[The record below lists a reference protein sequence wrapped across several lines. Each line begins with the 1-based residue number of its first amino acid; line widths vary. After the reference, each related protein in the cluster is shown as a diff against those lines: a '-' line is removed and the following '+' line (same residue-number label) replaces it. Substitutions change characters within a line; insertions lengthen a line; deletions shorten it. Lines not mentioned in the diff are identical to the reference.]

1 MFLKQPVEDIK
12 VRAMYQSDLKEDG
25 FIMNFTRL
33 WAWHPE
39 FSEAFTQ
46 MRMLIPASNI
56 FSKRELA
63 VMVCSMARALGDSYC
78 ALAWG
83 KRLADASSQET
94 AAAVLASEEIPELS
108 PREAALARWA
118 RHVVHDPN
126 ATTQADVDELKKA
139 GLSER
144 ETFDATVFIALRL
157 AFSTVN
163 DALGV
168 RPDPEVADRAPMA
181 VRKAVNFGRRPAPVS
196 QT

>member
-1 MFLKQPVEDIK
+1 
-12 VRAMYQSDLKEDG
+12 
-25 FIMNFTRL
+25 MNLTRL

-39 FSEAFTQ
+39 LTEAFMQ
-46 MRMLIPASNI
+46 ARMMIPASNV

-63 VMVCSMARALGDSYC
+63 VMVCSMARTLGDSYC

-94 AAAVLASEEIPELS
+94 AAAVLTTGDFPVLS
-108 PREAALARWA
+108 PREIALAHWTRQI
-118 RHVVHDPN
+118 VKDPN
-126 ATTQADVDELKKA
+126 ATTHADVDKLRDA

-144 ETFDATVFIALRL
+144 EIFDATVFIALRL

-168 RPDPEVADRAPMA
+168 HPDPQVAEQAPA
-181 VRKAVNFGRRPAPVS
+181 VVRKAVSFGRQPAPAS